1 MSSEIKR
8 AGHDDAGLLTMVLA
22 VACLAAATAEKP
34 KPAEED
40 EPSIT
45 MQEILANPLSE
56 EAYEQSSRCLS
67 TGKYRRVEILNQ
79 QILVFHGRG
88 DEKWLNILPNRCM
101 GLQPDMIL
109 HIEKRGM
116 RLCARDQFRG
126 VPRFRPD
133 APSMPC
139 MLGEFRPTRPEN
151 VTAIR
156 DAMEA
161 GQQTTTVDRTV
172 RSAGPGK
179 RRRRQ
184 AGVEQPVGATLTRPP
199 GRAVARS
206 TLTHPIQGAPFGR
219 GSPAPS

>member
-1 MSSEIKR
+1 MTTR
-8 AGHDDAGLLTMVLA
+8 GLLTMLLA
-22 VACLAAATAEKP
+22 AASLTAATAEEQE
-34 KPAEED
+34 PAQDD
-40 EPSIT
+40 EPPIT
-45 MQEILANPLSE
+45 AEEILANPLSE

-67 TGKYRRVEILNQ
+67 TGKYRRVEIMNH

-109 HIEKRGM
+109 RIEKRGM

-126 VPRFRPD
+126 VPRFRPE

-139 MLGEFRPTRPEN
+139 TLGEFHPTRPEN

-156 DAMEA
+156 DAIEA

-172 RSAGPGK
+172 RSAGRETEGGDKPESNGNGQ
-179 RRRRQ
+179 R
-184 AGVEQPVGATLTRPP
+184 L
-199 GRAVARS
+199 
-206 TLTHPIQGAPFGR
+206 AP
-219 GSPAPS
+219 